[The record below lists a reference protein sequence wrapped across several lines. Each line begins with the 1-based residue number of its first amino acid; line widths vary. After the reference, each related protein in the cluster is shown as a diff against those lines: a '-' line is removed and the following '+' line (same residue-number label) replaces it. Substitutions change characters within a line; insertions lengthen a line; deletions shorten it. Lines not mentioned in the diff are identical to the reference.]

1 MGSTASRRQQ
11 PHSHPPSQFQPLSSD
26 EASVR
31 ASLLGGYQRIGD
43 GPVEHLA
50 QEAANARRRIHYR
63 AKLAACCYNTRT
75 VLGQICTCQTI
86 LALVMLMIV
95 ATVMWFH
102 WDQLGPASKA
112 VHRIARTTTTT
123 TISPAVVFE

>member
-1 MGSTASRRQQ
+1 MGSTPSRRQQ
-11 PHSHPPSQFQPLSSD
+11 PHSHPPFQPLSSD

-50 QEAANARRRIHYR
+50 QEAANAGRRIRYT

-123 TISPAVVFE
+123 TISPPKEVVFE